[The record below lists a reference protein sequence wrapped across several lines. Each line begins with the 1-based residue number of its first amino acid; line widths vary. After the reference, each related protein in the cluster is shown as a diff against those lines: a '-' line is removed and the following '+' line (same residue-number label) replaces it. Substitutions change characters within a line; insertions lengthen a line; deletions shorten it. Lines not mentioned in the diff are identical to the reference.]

1 MKTKNKC
8 YIIRDK
14 KNKMLQGAF
23 PFTKEGKIKA
33 EKYLKKMSNFK
44 NFEIVLQ

>member
-23 PFTKEGKIKA
+23 PLTEQGRTQA
-33 EKYLKKMSNFK
+33 EKYLKKMSNNK
-44 NFEIVLQ
+44 KFEIVIQ